1 MAKFN
6 KYKEMGVR
14 LENRGKS
21 NKEIIKELRAEYRGT
36 NEYYRN
42 DDYLKK
48 NWKAYG
54 KKNERLDFRE
64 ALRVYDPT
72 TVSLTTR
79 KRSLKNMPKMYK
91 TYTKNT
97 KIDWRQDPSGKV
109 TIDEY
114 LVNNKRFTE
123 NQIKNNLEFAKDFK
137 RKARNVNTRFKNA
150 NKAIDLSQTTIEFE
164 GKNEGLFNL
173 YDMRMKETDRI
184 RKAQI
189 TKKINEAFKQLKT
202 VKRKDILNT
211 KKKVIKPSIEK
222 IKNGLLVEALEGT
235 FDTTTYDNN
244 GNTVK
249 WKTAGSDPRIIIS
262 FNIAE
267 HNGEIMHNQHI
278 AQLEEQDIST
288 TAPES
293 EAQLELF
300 YAVA

>member
-1 MAKFN
+1 
-6 KYKEMGVR
+6 
-14 LENRGKS
+14 
-21 NKEIIKELRAEYRGT
+21 
-36 NEYYRN
+36 
-42 DDYLKK
+42 
-48 NWKAYG
+48 
-54 KKNERLDFRE
+54 
-64 ALRVYDPT
+64 
-72 TVSLTTR
+72 
-79 KRSLKNMPKMYK
+79 MPKMYK

-249 WKTAGSDPRIIIS
+249 
-262 FNIAE
+262 
-267 HNGEIMHNQHI
+267 
-278 AQLEEQDIST
+278 
-288 TAPES
+288 
-293 EAQLELF
+293 
-300 YAVA
+300 